1 MANSGNRAPAG
12 PQADKGVTGTS
23 PVTALERL
31 RQFTTVVADTGDFH
45 GLQTFRPQDATTAK
59 IGRASCRERV

>member
-31 RQFTTVVADTGDFH
+31 RQFTTVV
-45 GLQTFRPQDATTAK
+45 
-59 IGRASCRERV
+59 

>member
-12 PQADKGVTGTS
+12 SQADKDVTGTS

-45 GLQTFRPQDATTAK
+45 GLQM
-59 IGRASCRERV
+59 